1 MKVRKVKIG
10 IRDFDETLDEAAKT
24 AKAAV
29 AGKKVKPKGQ
39 RLFFTSP
46 EALRRFLTPKK
57 LELIRLIRKRHP
69 SSINE
74 LAALAHRDFKRVYRR
89 RQELDR
95 CRLGGFDQERG
106 AQNGSPRGRRAP
118 SGDRGVNDTPG
129 GNGDMLNF
137 LSFSPLQITARRIS

>member
-10 IRDFDETLDEAAKT
+10 IRDFDETLDEVAET
-24 AKAAV
+24 AKAAA
-29 AGKKVKPKGQ
+29 AGKKVKSKGH

-74 LAALAHRDFKRVYRR
+74 LAALAHRDFKRVYQDVRSLTDAGMVDLTKKEGR
-89 RQELDR
+89 KTAPHVADELH
-95 CRLGGFDQERG
+95 LEI
-106 AQNGSPRGRRAP
+106 
-118 SGDRGVNDTPG
+118 VV
-129 GNGDMLNF
+129 
-137 LSFSPLQITARRIS
+137 